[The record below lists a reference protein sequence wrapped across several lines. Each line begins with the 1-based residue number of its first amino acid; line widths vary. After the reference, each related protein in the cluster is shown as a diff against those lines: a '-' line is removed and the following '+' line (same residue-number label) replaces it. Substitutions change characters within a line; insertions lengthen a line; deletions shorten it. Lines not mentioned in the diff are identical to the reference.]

1 MKRLVLELGGKSV
14 QLYLPDAVADGPA
27 KAIAGAM
34 AVFFAHAGQGC
45 SLQTRMLVPREHV
58 ATVVDAVSA
67 AAGSLPAGDPHD
79 ASTAVGPVVSAAS
92 RERIERLVAEG
103 IGAGGR
109 VACGGRRPDRL
120 DRGYFYEPTLVE
132 VDDNANPLAQNEIFG
147 PVVTVQ
153 GYRDLDEA
161 VAITNDSQYDLSAG
175 IYTSDL
181 ATATRLA
188 PRIRTGTVQINA
200 GAANAFTPMGG
211 WKHSGVGRERGVPGI
226 RAFQQVKHVV
236 IGNG

>member
-1 MKRLVLELGGKSV
+1 MKRLILELGGKSV
-14 QLYLPDAVADGPA
+14 QLYLADAVADGPA
-27 KAIAGAM
+27 KAVAGAM

-45 SLQTRMLVPREHV
+45 SLQTRMLVPQEQV

-67 AAGSLPAGDPHD
+67 AAANLATGDPRD
-79 ASTAVGPVVSAAS
+79 PSTVVGPVVSAAS
-92 RERIERLVAEG
+92 RDRIERLVAEG

-109 VACGGRRPDRL
+109 VACGGHRPGDL
-120 DRGYFYEPTLVE
+120 DRGFFYRPTLVE
-132 VDDNANPLAQNEIFG
+132 VDDNANPLAQHEVFG

-161 VAITNDSQYDLSAG
+161 IAITNDSEYDLSAG

-181 ATATRLA
+181 AEATELV
-188 PRIRTGTVQINA
+188 PRIRTGTVQVNT

-211 WKHSGVGRERGVPGI
+211 YKHSGIGRERGVPGI